1 MGRWLEVNGEAIYG
15 TGPSVFPKLEW
26 GRCTVKIGAA
36 TRLYLSVFDWPKD
49 GRLLL
54 PGLLDSPTAVGL
66 LGSPAASL
74 VARPVDAGVEIELPT
89 TPPDPIA
96 SVITVDLAG
105 PPRIVGEPP
114 LEAASS
120 LFVGTVDVRTSV
132 PDGVTVRWT
141 RDGTEPTVKSPPFGR
156 SITPTGP
163 ATVKARAFLGDR
175 PVGTVASRTFTR
187 VSPRPGDRTAGTRPG
202 LAFRRWEGA
211 FDSAAKPFAGEPTI
225 VGDVPSVR
233 IAGPAR
239 SDFFGL
245 ELAGWITVPADA
257 VYRFSLG
264 SDDGSVLIIGDT
276 TVVDNDGPHSM
287 KYASGEIAL
296 GRGAHPILIR
306 HFERDGGE
314 DLDLRWSAPG
324 LAEAAVPAS
333 AFTH

>member
-1 MGRWLEVNGEAIYG
+1 MPASGEHHPAFEEYCECIYELHEDDVEVIAARIAERLQVSRPAVSEMLRRLEDEQ
-15 TGPSVFPKLEW
+15 
-26 GRCTVKIGAA
+26 
-36 TRLYLSVFDWPKD
+36 
-49 GRLLL
+49 
-54 PGLLDSPTAVGL
+54 
-66 LGSPAASL
+66 L
-74 VARPVDAGVEIELPT
+74 VTKA
-89 TPPDPIA
+89 
-96 SVITVDLAG
+96 
-105 PPRIVGEPP
+105 
-114 LEAASS
+114 
-120 LFVGTVDVRTSV
+120 
-132 PDGVTVRWT
+132 
-141 RDGTEPTVKSPPFGR
+141 GR
-156 SITPTGP
+156 SITLTGP

-264 SDDGSVLIIGDT
+264 SDDGSVLSIGDT